1 MQKNRA
7 FFTKLCYTKYLNLL
21 HPERILTMRKEILLP
36 AVAVAGG
43 AVGFALRHWE
53 LTTAFEADTGLPIA
67 GAPATY
73 ALIAFSVVMVALLA
87 VLSLTAKYPKFQGYD
102 QAFSA
107 KNNTLYA
114 TVGVLSGFLL
124 IGAGGLMVYEFM
136 QGTNLLYTRIIV
148 AAMAV
153 ASGLCVM
160 TTVQSNFKG
169 QGGGKY
175 SVPLLIPAF
184 AFCVWLIAAY
194 QVRAGD
200 PVQLDYV
207 YELFAIITSLLA
219 LYFMAGFSFEKAKCG
234 PMVFFSLLGIY
245 FSMTTLADRH
255 DWGTLAL
262 YAFSIL
268 YLLIS
273 SALLLYNAARPLP
286 AAEPDENDNDTEGP
300 SDV

>member
-1 MQKNRA
+1 
-7 FFTKLCYTKYLNLL
+7 
-21 HPERILTMRKEILLP
+21 MRKEILLP

-73 ALIAFSVVMVALLA
+73 ALIAFSVVMVALLV
-87 VLSLTAKYPKFQGYD
+87 VLSLTAKYPKFQGYN

-107 KNNTLYA
+107 KNNILYA

>member
-1 MQKNRA
+1 
-7 FFTKLCYTKYLNLL
+7 
-21 HPERILTMRKEILLP
+21 MRKEILLP
-36 AVAVAGG
+36 AVAVVGG
-43 AVGFALRHWE
+43 AVGFGLRHWE
-53 LTTAFEADTGLPIA
+53 LSTAFEADTGLPIA

-73 ALIAFSVVMVALLA
+73 ALIAFSVVMAVLLLA
-87 VLSLTAKYPKFQGYD
+87 LSLTVKYPKFQNYD

-107 KNNTLYA
+107 QNNTLYA
-114 TVGVLSGFLL
+114 TVGVLCGFLL
-124 IGAGGLMVYEFM
+124 IVAGALMVYDFM
-136 QGTNLLYTRIIV
+136 QGTNQIYTRLIV
-148 AAMAV
+148 AVMAV

-160 TTVQSNFKG
+160 TTVRNNFKG
-169 QGGGKY
+169 EGGGKY

-207 YELFAIITSLLA
+207 YELFAIITSLLG
-219 LYFMAGFSFEKAKCG
+219 LYFMAGLSFEKARCT

-262 YAFSIL
+262 YGFSIL

>member
-1 MQKNRA
+1 M
-7 FFTKLCYTKYLNLL
+7 
-21 HPERILTMRKEILLP
+21 LTMRKEILLP
-36 AVAVAGG
+36 AIAVVGGG
-43 AVGFALRHWE
+43 AGFALRRWE
-53 LTTAFEADTGLPIA
+53 LATAFEADTGLPIA
-67 GAPATY
+67 GAPATM
-73 ALIAFSVVMVALLA
+73 ALIALSVVVAA
-87 VLSLTAKYPKFQGYD
+87 VLLILSFMGKYPRFSGYD

-107 KNNTLYA
+107 KDNTLYA
-114 TVGVLSGFLL
+114 MAGILSGFLL
-124 IGAGGLMVYEFM
+124 IGAGGLMAYDFAT
-136 QGTNLLYTRIIV
+136 GANPIYTRLIV
-148 AAMAV
+148 AVLAV

-160 TTVQSNFKG
+160 STVRDNFKG
-169 QGGGKY
+169 ENKGKY

-234 PMVFFSLLGIY
+234 PMVFFSLLDLP
-245 FSMTTLADRH
+245 FALVTLADEH
-255 DWGTLAL
+255 DWATLVL
-262 YAFSIL
+262 YGFAIL
-268 YLLIS
+268 YLLTS

-286 AAEPDENDNDTEGP
+286 QEPVENDTEGS